1 MAMGWLRETWLRA
14 PRGRVSYPEPYVRKG
29 SSSCRNLSE
38 KQRVLEL
45 VVDTPKHASCL
56 GLISMLSRSRRIKR
70 SFQWLSVILAG
81 ALLAIGLVLMT
92 FDVVELDPWNVQQH
106 DTPNVLTSLLLGA
119 LGLFLAC
126 AALWA
131 IVQAF
136 GWIIVKILS
145 RHETQ

>member
-1 MAMGWLRETWLRA
+1 MEVEPISAA
-14 PRGRVSYPEPYVRKG
+14 VGRFSKLQLSRPEQGARSVLSPLFSLQSRSPDY
-29 SSSCRNLSE
+29 RNLLE

-45 VVDTPKHASCL
+45 VVDTPSSCL

-92 FDVVELDPWNVQQH
+92 FDVVELEPWNVQQR

-119 LGLFLAC
+119 FGLFLAC

-131 IVQAF
+131 IVKPL
-136 GWIIVKILS
+136 GGS
-145 RHETQ
+145 S